1 MTGLDS
7 LVDALRLTVPL
18 HVAELR
24 ARQVPPWLSREQML
38 TNIAARAAE
47 VFATRGDALQFVP
60 TSPSHYRSARR
71 AGLAL
76 SEAIAAAALL
86 HPDTGVEVFGAHF
99 CAATHPGCPL
109 TTPEEPEKEEA
120 A

>member
-1 MTGLDS
+1 MTGIGA

-38 TNIAARAAE
+38 TSIASRAAGE
-47 VFATRGDALQFVP
+47 AATRGDALQFVP
-60 TSPSHYRSARR
+60 TSPSHRRSARR

-86 HPDTGVEVFGAHF
+86 NPDTGVEVLGAHF
-99 CAATHPGCPL
+99 CAAVHAGCPL
-109 TTPEEPEKEEA
+109 IEPDEPEEA
-120 A
+120 AA

>member
-1 MTGLDS
+1 MTGIGA

-24 ARQVPPWLSREQML
+24 ARHVPPWLSREQML
-38 TNIAARAAE
+38 TNIAARAAGE
-47 VFATRGDALQFVP
+47 VAARGDSLQFVP

-86 HPDTGVEVFGAHF
+86 NPETGVDVFGAHF
-99 CAATHPGCPL
+99 CAAVHTGCPL
-109 TTPEEPEKEEA
+109 TTPEEPEKEA

>member
-1 MTGLDS
+1 MTGIGA

-38 TNIAARAAE
+38 TNIAARAAGE
-47 VFATRGDALQFVP
+47 VATRGDALQFVP
-60 TSPSHYRSARR
+60 TSPSHRRSARR

-86 HPDTGVEVFGAHF
+86 NPGTGVKVLGAHF
-99 CAATHPGCPL
+99 CAAVHAGCPL
-109 TTPEEPEKEEA
+109 TTPEETEKEA